1 MVKKLEA
8 NLCQSLQA
16 DLKAL
21 PQQEQQ
27 NLDQP
32 AGCPSALCS
41 PGESVFNDW
50 SSYLSLSCRARSR
63 SHLSG
68 KPLLSSQ
75 GSASCVCTY
84 CGLSPPCLA
93 AWAGQVGS
101 CCQHRPCMQQT
112 AHTCGKSG
120 QRSENEHNKSR
131 IFITEPIYWS
141 THDDTGGDSSPL
153 YAQHSQ
159 GNFQKRPSRCQ
170 LCARDRE
177 RAGHTLVNLSICPRG
192 FWGHSQ

>member
-1 MVKKLEA
+1 MTGVLTCPYPAGLVLEA
-8 NLCQSLQA
+8 TSL
-16 DLKAL
+16 
-21 PQQEQQ
+21 
-27 NLDQP
+27 
-32 AGCPSALCS
+32 G
-41 PGESVFNDW
+41 
-50 SSYLSLSCRARSR
+50 SR
-63 SHLSG
+63 SC
-68 KPLLSSQ
+68 LLR
-75 GSASCVCTY
+75 GLPRVSAPTVV
-84 CGLSPPCLA
+84 SP
-93 AWAGQVGS
+93 
-101 CCQHRPCMQQT
+101 HRVWQLGRGRWVPVVSTGPACSRHS
-112 AHTCGKSG
+112 AHTCRKSG
-120 QRSENEHNKSR
+120 QRYENEHNKSR